1 MNIPKNLLYTEKHE
15 WLNIEGDTAV
25 IGITDHAQEELGD
38 IVFINLPQVGDALEK
53 GGEVAELESVKA
65 AAAVYA
71 PVGGT
76 VCEANEALIGQPELI
91 NQDPYGAWFVKLKDF
106 DKPEALMDAAQYE
119 KFLAEE
125 NA

>member
-1 MNIPKNLLYTEKHE
+1 MNIPKDLLYTEKHE
-15 WLNIEGDTAV
+15 WLKIDGNTAA
-25 IGITDHAQEELGD
+25 IGITDHAQEALGD
-38 IVFINLPQVGDALEK
+38 IVFVSLPQVGDAIEK

-71 PVGGT
+71 PAGGT
-76 VCEANEALIGQPELI
+76 VCEVNEALTGQPELI

-106 DKPEALMDAAQYE
+106 DKNEDLMNATQYE